1 MLPTL
6 LAQEIR
12 TELEHFLLS
21 AFPVTTAGLNQ
32 GSHDSLISQFLAQPR
47 NLLQGPWLEVKL
59 PFRTWQPDNNEPLPF
74 NHVKLNFPPYQ
85 HQFMAYQRLCG
96 ALAESTL
103 IATGTGSGKTECFL
117 HPVLDYCCGERRQGI
132 KAIIIYPMNALATDQ
147 ATRFAEEVAKLDTR
161 LTVGMYTGDT
171 ATPHRVMGADHVI
184 TDRDTLR
191 KSPPD
196 ILLTNYK
203 MLDILLMRPADQV
216 IWQHNLNTSGLL
228 KYLVVDELH
237 TFDGAQGT
245 DLACLVRRLRD
256 KLQLGNELACVGTSA
271 TIGGKNSQQQ
281 MLDYAQN
288 IFATGFSPDAII
300 MEDRLDVDEYLD
312 SFRNQLIQAGELT
325 LDYREHDEY
334 LFSSFPECQSRDL
347 LPGHSG
353 QGPYLKKLAHLWFEA
368 DFALDADPESAEYKD
383 ACVQLGQMLHQHFA
397 FAALLRSSQPLVDL
411 EQLAVQWQ
419 QAFSLKNTEHAQ
431 RLIESLCALVSVA
444 RTWQNKKSNK
454 VAPLLQVRV
463 QLWLRE
469 LRRMLASVSSEPRLV
484 HADDLPNTTDPL
496 HLPLLHCR
504 ECHQAA
510 WGAIQRQ
517 GEQEIRPNYQDF
529 YQAWFSRSA
538 DAILLYPLATDD
550 NPAHW
555 QEGRTHNLCTGC
567 LHLLASSTNQC
578 PNCVES
584 PALLPV
590 WIPNLVNAN
599 ADIPQRDER
608 CPHCQAVNSL
618 SILGSRAASLAS
630 VMIAQLYGS
639 HCNHDYK
646 LIAFSDSVQDAAH
659 RAGFFGA
666 RTYRQT
672 LRHAIAAVA
681 REQGQNSSLAHF
693 IDEVPRHWRSQLPTA
708 EDFVGTF
715 IAANMQWLNDYRSMM
730 DEGRLPGGNLLQMV
744 EKRLRWETLS
754 ELGQHAR
761 RGRTLE
767 RSSIA
772 TLLPDNDELEQL
784 SRTLLQQW
792 REELGSLRDLEQPRL
807 TAYLIG
813 LLDHWRL
820 TGAFYDPVLHSYVS
834 NKGNVFALNR
844 QGFWLPGY
852 GFSSPPP
859 AAITLPHV
867 SNNFESLLG
876 SKTRRH
882 STWYY
887 RWFAKLLASDATVLA
902 TAEYEQAMQLMVRIM
917 ERHGWLKNINMGN
930 DDAWLLDTS
939 YWQVSNSVN
948 SLTCN
953 HCSHQVQVAS
963 TMLAWW
969 TDMPCTRHHCHGQY
983 RPLRQTANHTSY
995 QASPRRLV
1003 TAEHTGLLDGKVRER
1018 TEQSFKQGQQRWDI
1032 NLLSATPTLEMGID
1046 IGSLSAVMLCSVP
1059 PTQANYLQRIGRAGR
1074 TNGNALALTI
1084 ATGHSHDNYFYQQ
1097 PLEMLAG
1104 EVSTPGVFLNATA
1117 VLERQLIAFAF
1128 DRWVASGIDD
1138 SALPKAVGGVL
1149 NNLKYPQ
1156 DNQRFPFSLLHYIN
1170 QQRQPLLDD
1179 FLHMFPELDDD
1190 GRQHLH
1196 DFIFTVDDEQ
1206 DRPSLTWR
1214 IRNRLQALFQS
1225 RDSNAKRIRDLKKR
1239 HDGLA
1244 SGPQDQEKERLLR
1257 DIEDERQALIRLN
1270 GTINAQPTLNF
1281 FTDEGLLPNYAFP
1294 EEGVTLNSVII
1305 RRLEQQETT
1314 GDSHDD
1320 EKKPNYQRLPLKFQR
1335 PAQTALSELAPDNEF
1350 YASEHKIN
1358 IDQVDLRLSEPQQWR
1373 LCPACHYSEEQAT
1386 SQHAHSACPRCGTP
1400 HWADNSQL
1408 RTLLKLKQV
1417 YARANSRF
1425 DRISDDSEQRE
1436 PRFYSRQLLI
1446 DIEPGQVQR
1455 AFHLDNPELP
1465 FGFEFVRQASFRE
1478 INFGEPGNNLNGFS
1492 VAGHE
1497 SSRTGFKICRHCGK
1511 VSSTRRKQDRDR
1523 AHALD
1528 CPLSQ
1533 PGTTE
1538 APEDWFDSL
1547 YLYRDLKSE
1556 AVRILLPLA
1565 DVAESETARHSLRAA
1580 LNMGLR
1586 EYFHGAVDHL
1596 EITEM
1601 QEPAS
1606 GAHKQYLVI
1615 YDRVPG
1621 GTGYL
1626 KQLLLQ
1632 PDNLF
1637 NLLQSARDKLA
1648 NCRCVPDESK
1658 DGCYACI
1665 LAYRTSRQQ
1674 SLISR
1679 KLATELLGKI
1689 LASRDTLKP
1698 IRQLGEVNINQLLES
1713 RFEARFLA
1721 VLKKLFKVSAQLV
1734 NNKTGYWLSSLDA
1747 GDNPPMWELELQA
1760 DYGPSQGIALSTRPD
1775 FVLRP
1780 LRQAER
1786 GRNSEL
1792 LIYLDGYQY
1801 HGHQVRDD
1809 LDKRMALMQAGYNV
1823 LTLTWDDI
1831 PDPETITRGLP
1842 AAGSRLFQH
1851 QLNRYNASR
1860 QSQGYWAMRQQQL
1873 QAPAARDMLEWVGQ
1887 SPLTLLQHWLADY
1900 QQARHMQQQA
1910 ALFLAI
1916 AGFAPQPG
1924 IQHLEQQAPRQ
1935 NLQVQ
1940 QLIARTLLDDAA
1952 SLEAVS
1958 AHDSQLTQLLT
1969 YIPLSKIQQ
1978 LGSPQPPVEV
1988 FLLLDD
1994 RQHQEDRQSAYASA
2008 WHDFWQAINLY
2019 QFGVR
2024 LHAATHQSI
2033 MQGHFAAAEL
2043 PAAEPAA
2050 TQPDQQ
2056 AWQDVAELT
2065 VLDAGQ
2071 LDALMQLGIPVP
2083 QVGHELT
2090 GSDQSV
2096 QLETELAWPDQ
2107 RIALIIET
2115 DMPALPDWQLF
2126 SLAHPDWLQ
2135 HISNAFAKE
2144 AP

>member
-6 LAQEIR
+6 LAQEIK

-21 AFPVTTAGLNQ
+21 TFPVTTAGLNQ
-32 GSHDSLISQFLAQPR
+32 GNHDSLISNFLAQPH
-47 NLLQGPWLEVKL
+47 NLLQGPWLEIKL
-59 PFRTWQPDNNEPLPF
+59 PFRTWQAESNEPLPF
-74 NHVKLNFPPYQ
+74 SHVKLSYPPYQ
-85 HQFMAYQRLCG
+85 HQFKAYQRLSG
-96 ALAESTL
+96 AVAESTL

-117 HPVLDYCCGERRQGI
+117 HPILEYCSKERRQGI

-147 ATRFAEEVAKLDTR
+147 ATRFAEEVARLETR

-171 ATPHRVMGADHVI
+171 ATKRTTMGPDHVI
-184 TDRDTLR
+184 TDRETLR

-203 MLDILLMRPADQV
+203 MLDILLMRPADQS

-245 DLACLVRRLRD
+245 DLACLIRRLRN
-256 KLQLGNELACVGTSA
+256 KLQLGDELACVGTSA

-281 MLDYAQN
+281 MLDYAQH
-288 IFATGFSPDAII
+288 IFATEFTADSII

-312 SFRNQLIQAGELT
+312 SFRDQLIQAGELT
-325 LDYREHDEY
+325 LDYQEHNEY
-334 LFSSFPECQSRDL
+334 LFSGFPECQSQDL

-353 QGPYLKKLAHLWFEA
+353 QGPYLKKLAHLWFNA
-368 DFALDADPESAEYKD
+368 DFALDAPPESAEYKD

-411 EQLAVQWQ
+411 EQLAEQWH
-419 QAFSLKNTEHAQ
+419 QAFPLKSAEHAQ
-431 RLIESLCALVSVA
+431 RLIESLCALISVA
-444 RTWQNKKSNK
+444 RTWQHKQQNR

-469 LRRMLASVSSEPRLV
+469 LRRMLASVGSQPKLV
-484 HADDLPNTTDPL
+484 HADDLPSTTEPL

-504 ECHQAA
+504 QCHQAA
-510 WGAIQRQ
+510 WGAVRRL
-517 GEQEIRPNYQDF
+517 GEQEIRPHYQDF

-538 DAILLYPLATDD
+538 DAILLYPLAPDD

-555 QEGRTHNLCTGC
+555 QQGRTYHLCTCC
-567 LHLLASSTNQC
+567 LDLFADNVKEC
-578 PNCVES
+578 PSCVE
-584 PALLPV
+584 PPELLPV
-590 WIPNLVNAN
+590 WVPDLVNTN
-599 ADIPQRDER
+599 SDKPQRDDR
-608 CPHCQAVNSL
+608 CPHCQAANSL

-630 VMIAQLYGS
+630 VMISQLYGS

-681 REQGQNSSLAHF
+681 REQGQYNSLAHF
-693 IDEVPRHWRSQLPTA
+693 IDEVPRYWRSQLPTP

-715 IAANMQWLNDYRSMM
+715 IAPNMQWLNDYRNML
-730 DEGRLPGGNLLQMV
+730 DNGKLPPGNLLQMV
-744 EKRLRWETLS
+744 EKRLRWETLH

-767 RSSIA
+767 RSCIA
-772 TLLPDNDELEQL
+772 TLQPDHNELEQL
-784 SRTLLQQW
+784 TTELWRLW
-792 REELGSLRDLEQPRL
+792 REELGHLRDMEQSQL
-807 TAYLIG
+807 TTYLVG
-813 LLDHWRL
+813 LLNHWRL
-820 TGAFYDPVLHSYVS
+820 AGAFYDPALDSYVS
-834 NKGNVFALNR
+834 NKGNVFVLNK
-844 QGFWLPGY
+844 QGVWLPGY
-852 GFSSPPP
+852 GFTSPPP

-887 RWFAKLLASDATVLA
+887 RWFAKLMATDSSVLA
-902 TAEYEQAMQLMVRIM
+902 TAEYEQAMQLMVRTM
-917 ERHGWLKNINMGN
+917 ERLGWLKNISMGGE
-930 DDAWLLDTS
+930 DAWLLNTN

-953 HCSHQVQVAS
+953 HCSHQVQIAS

-969 TDMPCTRHHCHGQY
+969 NDMPCTSQHCHGSY
-983 RPLRQTANHTSY
+983 RPLRQNPGHTSY
-995 QASPRRLV
+995 LASPRRLV

-1059 PTQANYLQRIGRAGR
+1059 PSQANYLQRIGRAGR

-1097 PLEMLAG
+1097 PLEMLTG
-1104 EVSTPGVFLNATA
+1104 DVSTPGVFLNATA

-1128 DRWVASGIDD
+1128 DRWVASGIEE
-1138 SALPKAVGGVL
+1138 SALPKRLRSVL
-1149 NNLKYPQ
+1149 DNLKYPQ
-1156 DNQRFPFSLLHYIN
+1156 DSQRFPFSLLHYIDE
-1170 QQRQPLLDD
+1170 QRQQLLDD
-1179 FLHMFPELDDD
+1179 FLQMFPELDDE
-1190 GRQHLH
+1190 GRQHLRN
-1196 DFIFTVDDEQ
+1196 FMFTLDDEP
-1206 DRPSLTWR
+1206 DTPSLAWR
-1214 IRNRLQALFQS
+1214 IRNRLQALYQS
-1225 RDSNAKRIRDLKKR
+1225 RDSNAKRVRDLKR
-1239 HDGLA
+1239 RQDELA
-1244 SGPQDQEKERLLR
+1244 RGPQDQEKERLLR
-1257 DIEDERQALIRLN
+1257 DMEDERQALLRLI
-1270 GTINAQPTLNF
+1270 GSINDQPTLNF

-1305 RRLEQQETT
+1305 RRLEQQEIADQDD
-1314 GDSHDD
+1314 GD
-1320 EKKPNYQRLPLKFQR
+1320 KKSKYALAPLQFQR

-1350 YASEHKIN
+1350 YASEHKIS

-1386 SQHAHSACPRCGTP
+1386 SQHSHSACPRCGTP
-1400 HWADNSQL
+1400 HWADNNQL

-1417 YARANSRF
+1417 YARANTRF
-1425 DRISDDSEQRE
+1425 DRISDDNEQRE

-1446 DIEPGQVQR
+1446 DIEPGQIQH
-1455 AFHLDNPELP
+1455 AYHLDTPELP
-1465 FGFEFVRQASFRE
+1465 FGFEFIRQASFRE

-1492 VAGHE
+1492 VAGQE

-1511 VSSTRRKQDRDR
+1511 VNSSRRKHDKDRT
-1523 AHALD
+1523 HALD

-1533 PGTTE
+1533 PGAIET
-1538 APEDWFDSL
+1538 PQDWFDSL
-1547 YLYRDLKSE
+1547 YLYRELKSE
-1556 AVRILLPLA
+1556 AIRILLPLA
-1565 DVAESETARHSLRAA
+1565 DIAESETARHSLRAA

-1606 GAHKQYLVI
+1606 GSHKQYLVI

-1637 NLLQSARDKLA
+1637 ILLQSARDKLA
-1648 NCRCVPDESK
+1648 NCRCVPDDSK

-1674 SLISR
+1674 NFISR
-1679 KLATELLGKI
+1679 QLATELLGKI
-1689 LASRDTLKP
+1689 LANRDRLKP
-1698 IRQLGEVNINQLLES
+1698 IQQLSTVNINQLLES

-1721 VLKKLFKVSAQLV
+1721 ILKKLFKVSTQLV
-1734 NNKTGYWLSSLDA
+1734 NNKNCYWLHPHDA
-1747 GDNPPMWELELQA
+1747 GDNPPMWELELQV
-1760 DYGPSQGIALSTRPD
+1760 DYGPAQGTQLPTRPD

-1786 GRNSEL
+1786 SRDSEL
-1792 LIYLDGYQY
+1792 LIFLDGYQY
-1801 HGHQVRDD
+1801 HGQQVRED
-1809 LDKRMALMQAGYNV
+1809 LDKRLALIRAGYQV
-1823 LTLTWDDI
+1823 LTLAWDDI
-1831 PDPETITRGLP
+1831 PDPETTNRSLAP
-1842 AAGSRLFQH
+1842 AGSRLFQQ
-1851 QLNRYNASR
+1851 QLSRFNASR
-1860 QSQGYWAMRQQQL
+1860 HSQNYWTLRQQQL
-1873 QAPAARDMLEWVGQ
+1873 QAPAVRDLIEWIGQ
-1887 SPLTLLQHWLADY
+1887 SPLVLLQHWLADHR
-1900 QQARHMQQQA
+1900 QARHMQQQA
-1910 ALFLAI
+1910 ALFLAM
-1916 AGFAPQPG
+1916 AGFSPQPG

-1935 NLQVQ
+1935 GLQVQ
-1940 QLIARTLLDDAA
+1940 QLIARNLLDDPAG
-1952 SLEAVS
+1952 LEAVS
-1958 AHDSQLTQLLT
+1958 CHENQLTQLLT
-1969 YIPLSKIQQ
+1969 YIPLNKIQQ
-1978 LGSPQPPVEV
+1978 LSTPQPPVEV

-1994 RQHQEDRQSAYASA
+1994 RQYQEDRQSAYANA

-2019 QFGVR
+2019 QFGVQ

-2033 MQGHFAAAEL
+2033 LQGLFAATEEADEE
-2043 PAAEPAA
+2043 AAAG
-2050 TQPDQQ
+2050 PDAR
-2056 AWQDVAELT
+2056 AWQEVAELT
-2065 VLDAGQ
+2065 LLAADQ
-2071 LDALMQLGIPVP
+2071 LDALMQLNLPVP
-2083 QVGHELT
+2083 LVGDDLT
-2090 GSDQSV
+2090 GQDLSV
-2096 QLETELAWPDQ
+2096 QIETELSWPD
-2107 RIALIIET
+2107 RHIALVHT
-2115 DMPALPDWQLF
+2115 TTTQQLPGWQLV
-2126 SLAHPDWLQ
+2126 SLEQPDWLEQ
-2135 HISNAFAKE
+2135 LRNAFAKE
-2144 AP
+2144 TP